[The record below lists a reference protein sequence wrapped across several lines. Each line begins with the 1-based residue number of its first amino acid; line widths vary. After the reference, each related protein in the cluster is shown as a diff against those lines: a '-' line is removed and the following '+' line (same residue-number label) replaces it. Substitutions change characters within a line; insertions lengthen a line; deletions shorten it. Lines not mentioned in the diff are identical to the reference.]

1 MDQTAINALLAS
13 QGSMPQ
19 NTLAAEQSYLGQAL
33 APQEAAVAQQQLNV
47 LSQQMTDQNIIR
59 NRLLQNAQNQAA
71 QAQGVQPA
79 NPWKPPTNYAEMV
92 ADQKYATAENARVDE
107 YQKQIKPWMDYATKI
122 GGKEGTN
129 LLNKIM
135 DSVMSDKTAP
145 IPIKKQLQ
153 PFYDSVKSGQL
164 TLSGPGQVTVR
175 TPVNDA
181 IRQKYNLP
189 ESAIGT
195 DVNITTKENGELVK
209 IEPVKRQVG
218 DAMSPEAFNQR
229 VQLENIKDKASEQR
243 MLDLIRAR
251 EKAKAQGTPSDGLG
265 PVTPIPGLPGFGILK
280 NARQIVQVNKDGGFS
295 VVQDMTPEKL
305 QQMIL
310 DNKNKEQT
318 NKVRNSPTSVAAQEA
333 YNSLSESAPEIVA
346 LAAKINGKD
355 PLRNITKVNDFM
367 LWLNSADSD
376 PDVSKFKAKLVYA
389 QSKLASVINRSRG
402 GAYIFKIAKDLLA
415 PNQGTDAL
423 AGVLSSHLNDLKS
436 TSDFMKNYGRTP
448 SPEDEY
454 VSEQM
459 RKARDY
465 AAAKFNTF
473 PSVED
478 FNSVE
483 AAARAQWAKDHK
495 GEKQ

>member
-1 MDQTAINALLAS
+1 MDQSAINALLAS
-13 QGSMPQ
+13 QGGMPQ

-92 ADQKYATAENARVDE
+92 ADQKYATAENARADE

-129 LLNKIM
+129 LLTKIM

-175 TPVNDA
+175 THVNDA

-195 DVNITTKENGELVK
+195 EVDITTKENGELVK
-209 IEPVKRQVG
+209 IEPVKRQAG
-218 DAMSPEAFNQR
+218 DAMSPEAFGQR
-229 VQLENIKDKASEQR
+229 VQLEK
-243 MLDLIRAR
+243 
-251 EKAKAQGTPSDGLG
+251 EKAKAIAQERANRQVRGPAASSAPSDGLG

-280 NARQIVQVNKDGGFS
+280 NSRQIVQVNKDGGFS

-473 PSVED
+473 PSVEE